1 VRDVELLQAQAMA
14 EAALDQYLK
23 FYLKL
28 QKSFYYRDI
37 EEELIE

>member
-1 VRDVELLQAQAMA
+1 VELLQVQAMEGA
-14 EAALDQYLK
+14 TLDQYLR